1 MLYGLYSVWCCI
13 AVCSYSAVWPCMG
26 LYGCMEP
33 GGRRDK
39 VSLMYGAKYSEIQR
53 NTAEIHTADHTVP
66 ALPHGACRGGD
77 AHPEGGQAAVDAAL
91 GPGYHSERSTTF
103 SSRVFIHERAIRR
116 CVSVS
121 FGAIHQESHTAHH
134 TAVWR
139 HTCATHCPASLPAPY
154 SHTAPYNTV

>member
-1 MLYGLYSVWCCI
+1 
-13 AVCSYSAVWPCMG
+13 MG

-66 ALPHGACRGGD
+66 AIPYGAWRGGN
-77 AHPEGGQAAVDAAL
+77 AHPGGGQAAVDATT
-91 GPGYHSERSTTF
+91 GPGHHSERSTTF
-103 SSRVFIHERAIRR
+103 SGRVFTHESAIRR

-121 FGAIHQESHTAHH
+121 FGAIQQERHTATN

-139 HTCATHCPASLPAPY
+139 HT
-154 SHTAPYNTV
+154 

>member
-1 MLYGLYSVWCCI
+1 
-13 AVCSYSAVWPCMG
+13 
-26 LYGCMEP
+26 
-33 GGRRDK
+33 
-39 VSLMYGAKYSEIQR
+39 MYGAKYSKIQR
-53 NTAEIHTADHTVP
+53 NTAKIHTADHTVA

-77 AHPEGGQAAVDAAL
+77 AHPGGGQAAVDAAL

-103 SSRVFIHERAIRR
+103 SGRVFTHERAIRR

-121 FGAIHQESHTAHH
+121 FGAIQQERHTVYH

-154 SHTAPYNTV
+154 SHTAPYRAYSYTAPYTIQLIHHPSDLDQNLTLPGDSR

>member
-1 MLYGLYSVWCCI
+1 
-13 AVCSYSAVWPCMG
+13 
-26 LYGCMEP
+26 MEP

-39 VSLMYGAKYSEIQR
+39 ASNMYGAKYSEIQR

-66 ALPHGACRGGD
+66 AFPHGACRGGD

-103 SSRVFIHERAIRR
+103 CGRVFTHERAIRR

-121 FGAIHQESHTAHH
+121 FGAIQQERHTVHH
-134 TAVWR
+134 TAVWC
-139 HTCATHCPASLPAPY
+139 HT
-154 SHTAPYNTV
+154 